1 MAAVL
6 DWFRPKG
13 RHHAITEASPGKT
26 VALSP
31 SKSVVRAGYTYGVP
45 PGGLNDGCCG
55 RSSSPA
61 SGAAGNRSR
70 CTGRSRPGRTCAGRA
85 SASPGAPWSG

>member
-31 SKSVVRAGYTYGVP
+31 AKSVVRAGYTYGVP
-45 PGGLNDGCCG
+45 PGGLNEVGT
-55 RSSSPA
+55 
-61 SGAAGNRSR
+61 SGAERG
-70 CTGRSRPGRTCAGRA
+70 CPGL
-85 SASPGAPWSG
+85 